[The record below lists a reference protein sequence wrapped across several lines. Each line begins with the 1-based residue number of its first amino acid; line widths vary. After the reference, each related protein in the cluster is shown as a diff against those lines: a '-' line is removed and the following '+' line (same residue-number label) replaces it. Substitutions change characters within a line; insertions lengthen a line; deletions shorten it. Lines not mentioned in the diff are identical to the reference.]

1 MASKE
6 PGKGGPVRNPKP
18 KKMDEEDLEDLEML
32 MEQTDKPKCKTVSY
46 TRLSMGQWVTKGED
60 RQVRLEG
67 RTKRAEEAAA
77 KAQPDDDE
85 DDEKETEKDRLERE
99 TRELVDQLKKAER
112 QEALSRDK
120 EEKEQA
126 KQFSKRIQGGTF
138 LKQMKAVMLVATHKR
153 KKTLKTENIKSADEE
168 DEQDTIPEGFHL
180 QVESPHCLNM
190 EHAEDYQAYLRQV
203 VLEFEQLLKAGGT
216 DMKDAYGKI
225 IRSMYWACQA
235 NKQTIVN
242 GADLEEVIRSIPD
255 PKCHAWKLKLSG
267 KDSVDPSSL
276 VEDLPIGP
284 QTASKIVS
292 MKPQE
297 VMEVVEEE
305 LAEKH
310 HNRLTQLRQL
320 LLTYANPRPWHTDMR
335 LMQRTTSLH

>member
-1 MASKE
+1 MASKQ

-18 KKMDEEDLEDLEML
+18 KKTDEEDPEDLETL
-32 MEQTDKPKCKTVSY
+32 MVQTDKPKCKTASY
-46 TRLSMGQWVTKGED
+46 THLSTGQWVMKGED
-60 RQVRLEG
+60 RQVHLEG
-67 RTKRAEEAAA
+67 RTKRVEEAAA
-77 KAQPDDDE
+77 KAQPDNDE
-85 DDEKETEKDRLERE
+85 DDEKETEKDQLEHE

-120 EEKEQA
+120 EEKERV
-126 KQFSKRIQGGTF
+126 KQFSKWIQGGTF
-138 LKQMKAVMLVATHKR
+138 LKQMKAVTLVATHKR
-153 KKTLKTENIKSADEE
+153 KKTLKTENIKSVDEE
-168 DEQDTIPEGFHL
+168 DVQDTIPEGFHL

-190 EHAEDYQAYLRQV
+190 ECAEDYQAYLRQV

-242 GADLEEVIRSIPD
+242 GADPEEVIWSIPD

-267 KDSVDPSSL
+267 KDSVDPTSL
-276 VEDLPIGP
+276 VEDFQIGP
-284 QTASKIVS
+284 QTASEIVL

-305 LAEKH
+305 LAGKTPQQM
-310 HNRLTQLRQL
+310 N
-320 LLTYANPRPWHTDMR
+320 AIK
-335 LMQRTTSLH
+335 TTIVNICKS